1 MIYDRTTRSF
11 RDMDLQAN
19 SFVRYFELREPDL
32 PLIFRFSSACEMWNA
47 PSDTANEFQN
57 ELSTFMLGYAISL
70 RNYRIFAIQ
79 YT

>member
-19 SFVRYFELREPDL
+19 SFVRYFKLRKPDL
-32 PLIFRFSSACEMWNA
+32 SFLIFKFSCEMWNA
-47 PSDTANEFQN
+47 PSDTANEFHN
-57 ELSTFMLGYAISL
+57 EISTFMLGYTISV